1 MRHVCIY
8 FRLCSCSRSSS
19 HSSRKATNH
28 PPALATLRTGQKK
41 NKKAG
46 RQVRKDFLGKLGS
59 PYTRHAP
66 LLCFPC
72 HEVFS
77 CVTHLTPVSLRF
89 YVVVAPPEKKKVK
102 RSVKCFTREKNTA
115 YLGRGSFV
123 FPSLLH
129 PVNAFSRIL
138 DVPVERI
145 SLVVSLFPPTQP
157 PNHTHHTHHTHTSQ
171 NHSGGDGG
179 SRARRTGEAVTVA
192 KTKKKSTYI
201 TNIDDDS
208 GAVDRAGRVSLQ

>member
-8 FRLCSCSRSSS
+8 FRLCSCSRNSS

-77 CVTHLTPVSLRF
+77 CVTHLSPVSLRF
-89 YVVVAPPEKKKVK
+89 YVVVAPPEKKKGEEKCEMFHK
-102 RSVKCFTREKNTA
+102 RKEHCIFGKGFVRFSLAPPSSQCFFSHSRRPSRTNLLGCFPVPPHPTTHTTHTHLTKPQRRRRRQPRTA
-115 YLGRGSFV
+115 HGRGGNCSKNEKKEY
-123 FPSLLH
+123 LH
-129 PVNAFSRIL
+129 
-138 DVPVERI
+138 
-145 SLVVSLFPPTQP
+145 
-157 PNHTHHTHHTHTSQ
+157 HKH
-171 NHSGGDGG
+171 
-179 SRARRTGEAVTVA
+179 
-192 KTKKKSTYI
+192 
-201 TNIDDDS
+201 
-208 GAVDRAGRVSLQ
+208 